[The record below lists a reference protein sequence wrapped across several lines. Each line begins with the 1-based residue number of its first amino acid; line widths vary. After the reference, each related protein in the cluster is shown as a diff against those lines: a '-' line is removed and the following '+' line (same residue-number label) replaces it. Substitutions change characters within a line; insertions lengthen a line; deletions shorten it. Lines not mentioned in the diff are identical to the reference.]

1 MIGVRIWNIAIGAGS
16 ALLLTFLFVQ
26 QRPVNPREH
35 NRFTGD
41 LELIKRLD
49 AEVNRDLLD
58 SRYDL
63 LNSYDPFVEKL
74 AEMRKAGAD
83 LRQIPS
89 FIGGRKREEIE
100 ELLRSESALLTEKT
114 RLVENFKS
122 KNAILKNSLRYLP
135 VLIAE
140 ASRAAADTGDVK
152 LQDDLANLLRDI
164 LLFDLTPHSDLAGPL
179 NTEIAVISADAAR
192 YAELDLSSVAAHA
205 ATVTSIKPEVEVV
218 IDELNQLP
226 TGRGVDAI
234 SSAYARDYERAQK
247 VSEVYRFFLFLCSV
261 TLLAYAAN
269 RTVSLVKSRM
279 AMEEAKAAS
288 EAKGQFLANM
298 SHEIRTPMNGIIG
311 ITDLV
316 LETELNPE
324 QRDYL
329 VIVKS
334 SADSLLTLLNSILDF
349 SKIEAGKLEMETIEF
364 SLRDSLADAI
374 QAVTIQAHQKG
385 LELVYEIVPEVP
397 DTLRGDPARLRQV
410 VLNLIGNAMKFTSHG
425 EIVLRV
431 QKEEETEEEVILHFT
446 VSDTGAGIPLE
457 KQQFIFE
464 SFTQADNSMSRK
476 FGGTGL
482 GLTISSRLVEA
493 MGGRMWVES
502 KPEQGS
508 TFHFNARFAL
518 QKNSPAITELEIGAL
533 APGNISLMERDPL
546 TPHK

>member
-1 MIGVRIWNIAIGAGS
+1 MEYCNWSWVGCAADIPVRS
-16 ALLLTFLFVQ
+16 AAA
-26 QRPVNPREH
+26 VNPREH

-74 AEMRKAGAD
+74 AEMRNAGAD

-89 FIGGRKREEIE
+89 FIGGRKREQIE

-140 ASRAAADTGDVK
+140 ASRAAADAKEVK
-152 LQDDLANLLRDI
+152 LQSDLANLLRDV

-179 NTEIAVISADAAR
+179 NKEIAILSADAGQHP
-192 YAELDLSSVAAHA
+192 ELELSSVAAHA
-205 ATVTSIKPEVEVV
+205 ATITSIKPEVEAV
-218 IDELNQLP
+218 IDELNLLP

-247 VSEVYRFFLFLCSV
+247 VSEVYRFFLFLSSV

-288 EAKGQFLANM
+288 EAKSQFLANM

-316 LETELNPE
+316 LETELTSE

-329 VIVKS
+329 VIVKR

-349 SKIEAGKLEMETIEF
+349 SKIEAGKLDMETIEF
-364 SLRDSLADAI
+364 SLRDSLADYI

-397 DTLRGDPARLRQV
+397 DGLKGDPARLRQI
-410 VLNLIGNAMKFTSHG
+410 VLNLIGNAMKFTSQG

-431 QKEEETEEEVILHFT
+431 QKEAETEKEVILHFT
-446 VSDTGAGIPLE
+446 VSDTGAGIPIE
-457 KQQFIFE
+457 KQKFIFE

-502 KPEQGS
+502 NPGLGS

-518 QKNSPAITELEIGAL
+518 QKDSLEIAEREVR
-533 APGNISLMERDPL
+533 ASARDSISLVERDPL